1 MRGREA
7 RPWLQ
12 QAKLK
17 DVIEAIVL
25 AERAILYTL
34 SFQIKI
40 DLPLTPLLAMLE
52 SIGSYCFA
60 KMPEEEKRESRMP
73 IDQQNKVAQVAVN
86 FANDRWVHARR
97 EGGRAKGAAAGA
109 RAAPC
114 APLARPRGG
123 SRRMRKAPQHQ
134 QHCRCYRQPAPA
146 RGLTRLRRRAAALSL
161 PAASRPACPCS
172 TLWRSSQPRACST
185 RRASARLT
193 SRRTCPTARPSTRRS
208 QSPRLSL
215 MVRAE
220 EGAQQRVRALALLL
234 LLLATGSG
242 LQGGQLACASGAS
255 A

>member
-1 MRGREA
+1 MAVRAPAGPAASLPSSQPFSRLVPCLYCVVRGREA

-86 FANDRWVHARR
+86 FANDRWVHACVRACGRR
-97 EGGRAKGAAAGA
+97 RAPCHARRSPA
-109 RAAPC
+109 RAAAPDAC
-114 APLARPRGG
+114 AR
-123 SRRMRKAPQHQ
+123 
-134 QHCRCYRQPAPA
+134 
-146 RGLTRLRRRAAALSL
+146 
-161 PAASRPACPCS
+161 
-172 TLWRSSQPRACST
+172 
-185 RRASARLT
+185 
-193 SRRTCPTARPSTRRS
+193 RPSTSSTAAATAS
-208 QSPRLSL
+208 QP
-215 MVRAE
+215 
-220 EGAQQRVRALALLL
+220 LLV
-234 LLLATGSG
+234 A
-242 LQGGQLACASGAS
+242 
-255 A
+255 